1 MTPVPTSD
9 EPERR
14 VAEALRAHASGAGR
28 AGLARPALPALPV
41 TRSATGVGTALL
53 LALLGGAVLGVALGL
68 ISLLFPGVLPPLG

>member
-1 MTPVPTSD
+1 MTPVTTSD

-28 AGLARPALPALPV
+28 AGLARPALPAP
-41 TRSATGVGTALL
+41 RSGTGVGTALL
-53 LALLGGAVLGVALGL
+53 LTLLGGAVLGVALAL